1 MKYNM
6 KIIIDIDP
14 SVNEPEVII
23 RANEETSLV
32 KEIVSFIQERTAG
45 EQSTITVF
53 RNGITKEISQSE
65 IIRVY
70 TEDRKM
76 IVWTSG
82 GEYQTSCTLRELEE
96 IFDKYRFLRISRY
109 EIINLLKVKKFDFS
123 ISGSLRIEM
132 ENGVETWASRR
143 NISEIKKRLM
153 RKDKDQ

>member
-1 MKYNM
+1 M

-109 EIINLLKVKKFDFS
+109 EIINLDHVSGFDMSFKGTIKVFFED
-123 ISGSLRIEM
+123 GSYSW
-132 ENGVETWASRR
+132 VSRR
-143 NISEIKKRLM
+143 FVKAVQDRLSVLAGS
-153 RKDKDQ
+153 RRELQ